1 MINPKRLK
9 KFAFFT
15 MLLFSFLTLASRPY
29 EAHSPEQ
36 PFISPEQAVA
46 LVVNQWADTADGYE
60 LRHPQYATTFAPT
73 GVTFTP
79 RRNGVSQRWQLG
91 GVLAGDKSMAGVD
104 LGPVEPLR
112 EGRDVVRYPRG
123 GLVEQYVTEAN
134 GVAQQFIIPDA
145 LPLLG
150 ADLVITGTVV
160 STDSF
165 KAEIEAWPW
174 PIRNEKKAF
183 GQARTFDAAGLE
195 IPTKLAMMDETVQV
209 AVDGPALETATYPI
223 TIQAQVGKNDFRI
236 SDMGPDGDFNF
247 NAFDPAVVYNN
258 VTNEYLVVW
267 HGYESNLAID
277 EAEIYGQRLNA
288 TTGAEVGT
296 NDFRISDMGPDGN
309 TNYDAFEPAV
319 AYNNISNEFLVVWR
333 GDDNTG
339 SLVNGEIEVYGQRLN
354 AAGAEIG
361 TNDFRISDMGPDG
374 DEVFDGFAP
383 AVIYNSLAD
392 EYLVVWSGNDGT
404 GLLADLELEIYGQ
417 RLNAT
422 GMEIGTNDFRISDM
436 GPDGDEDFQA
446 LYPILAYNNVTN
458 QYLVVW
464 WGSDNTGTLIAY
476 EYEIYGQRL
485 NLMGNQTGA
494 NDFRIS
500 DMGPDGNV
508 EFGAFYPTLSY
519 NSTTNEY
526 LVVWYGND
534 NNGLGMEETEVYG
547 QRLNAIA
554 NEIGANDFRISDM
567 GPDGDANFNAFYP
580 AVTYNETA
588 NEYLIVWL
596 GDDNI
601 GTLVEG
607 EDEIFGQRLNAVG
620 GKIGVDFRISDMG
633 PDGNTLFD
641 AYYPAPV
648 FNSTDNEY
656 LVVWDGIDLI
666 TNPISIEAEI
676 FGQRLFFESELNPS
690 NINVFL
696 PILIK

>member
-223 TIQAQVGKNDFRI
+223 TIQAQVGK
-236 SDMGPDGDFNF
+236 
-247 NAFDPAVVYNN
+247 
-258 VTNEYLVVW
+258 
-267 HGYESNLAID
+267 
-277 EAEIYGQRLNA
+277 
-288 TTGAEVGT
+288 